1 MRRLAF
7 LLYAALLGGA
17 DPTMAQSYGANDAA
31 FLNLVGDL
39 EGPGGFNTVYNGAPI
54 APPKPIDTM
63 TIAEILAYQEDL
75 RAAGT
80 QSSAVARYQIIYDTL
95 SEAVDTLDLHTGLVF
110 DSEIQ
115 TYMARHFMDRCGFY
129 DPETPIPA
137 LGDCLARVWAALPL
151 FTGPYAGRSAYEGI
165 GDNKALTSV
174 GRVQTVLENRFR
186 W

>member
-1 MRRLAF
+1 MMWKTLAVVVCM
-7 LLYAALLGGA
+7 LGGA
-17 DPTMAQSYGANDAA
+17 AQATAQGFGANDTA

-39 EGPGGFNTVYNGAPI
+39 EGPAGFATVYNGVPI

-63 TIAEILAYQEDL
+63 TIAEVLAYQEAI

-80 QSSAVARYQIIYDTL
+80 ESSAVARYQIIYDTL
-95 SEAVDTLDLHTGLVF
+95 NEAVDTLDLHPNLVF
-110 DSEIQ
+110 DGEIQ
-115 TYMARHFMDRCGFY
+115 TYLARHFMDRCGFY
-129 DPETPIPA
+129 DPATPVPV

-165 GDNKALTSV
+165 AGNKALTDTA
-174 GRVQTVLENRFR
+174 TVEAVLRDRFL